1 MKIGER
7 EIITP
12 REDRYAY
19 DLDWR
24 AQIVDAIAAGG
35 KLPEKAV
42 LDVHMKDLLS
52 CMDGTPQPDL
62 CSQGAIAVKASP
74 MMSLVVEACLLTRAS
89 PRQISYDTGIPEG
102 VVCMFQL
109 LYYNVRSR
117 YDDPIQ
123 PQVLRVALDLD
134 TGKGPT
140 SPADQI
146 GRALKRA
153 ALEGDIHLLRTYL
166 PQRRSGLSQGSFA
179 GTLVQRE
186 LNRRLLRGELS
197 TSALIKL
204 RGLEIAEDRMNLT
217 LNQSG
222 GAILHND
229 DNYYAGDPS
238 ALEARMIY

>member
-52 CMDGTPQPDL
+52 CMDGTPKPDIG
-62 CSQGAIAVKASP
+62 CKSAMSVKASP
-74 MMSLVVEACLLTRAS
+74 MMSSIVEAYLLTRAS
-89 PRQISYDTGIPEG
+89 NSQIYYETGIPDGAVYLFE
-102 VVCMFQL
+102 L
-109 LYYNVRSR
+109 LYYNVRTR
-117 YDDPIQ
+117 FGDPLHS
-123 PQVLRVALDLD
+123 QVLRVALELEA
-134 TGKGPT
+134 GKQTT
-140 SPADQI
+140 SSAEQFD
-146 GRALKRA
+146 RTLKKA
-153 ALEGDIHLLRTYL
+153 AVDGDIQLLRSIL
-166 PQRRSGLSQGSFA
+166 PRRRSELSRGSFA

-197 TSALIKL
+197 TSALIRL
-204 RGLEIAEDRMNLT
+204 RGLEIAEDRMNLS
-217 LNQSG
+217 LNKSG
-222 GAILHND
+222 APDLHSN
-229 DNYYAGDPS
+229 DNYYAGDPNV
-238 ALEARMIY
+238 LDGRMF